1 MESKTLS
8 ISFIQINPYIDWK
21 QILMLDSERENV
33 NNVNKIN
40 NEVFFIFYFII
51 ELIKIINFN

>member
-1 MESKTLS
+1 MESKTLL
-8 ISFIQINPYIDWK
+8 ISFIQINACIDWK
-21 QILMLDSERENV
+21 RILMLDSERENV